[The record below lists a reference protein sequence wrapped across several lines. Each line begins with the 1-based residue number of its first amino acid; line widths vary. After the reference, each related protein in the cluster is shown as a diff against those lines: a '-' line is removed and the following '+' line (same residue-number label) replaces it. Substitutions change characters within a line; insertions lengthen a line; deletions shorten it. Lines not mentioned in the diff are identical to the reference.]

1 MDYSLFNQ
9 ISTFIF
15 DVDGV
20 LTNSQVL
27 ITEEGELLRS
37 MSTRDGQ
44 AIKFALDAGYHVAII
59 TKGGSKGVKSRLAGL
74 GIEDIYDKLETKQAA
89 YEELVN
95 KYSLSQNEI
104 LYMGDDLPDIPL
116 LKQVGL
122 SACPYD
128 ASRDVLA
135 VAKFISAERGGHGAV
150 RDVIER
156 VMRCQG
162 KWPYKA

>member
-1 MDYSLFNQ
+1 MKYNLFDK

-27 ITEEGELLRS
+27 ITEAGELLRS

-44 AIKFALDAGYHVAII
+44 AIKFAIDAGYHVAII
-59 TKGGSKGVKSRLAGL
+59 TKGSSKGVKSRLVGL
-74 GIEDIYDKLETKQAA
+74 GIPDIYDNLETKQAA
-89 YEELVN
+89 YAELVA
-95 KYSLSQNEI
+95 KYDLTQEEI
-104 LYMGDDLPDIPL
+104 LYMGDDIPDIPL
-116 LKQVGL
+116 LQQVGL

-128 ASRDVLA
+128 ASNDVLDI
-135 VAKFISAERGGHGAV
+135 VTYISPEKGGHGAV

-162 KWPYKA
+162 KWIA

>member
-1 MDYSLFNQ
+1 MDYSIFDK
-9 ISTFIF
+9 ITTFIF

-27 ITEEGELLRS
+27 ITEKGELLRS

-59 TKGGSKGVKSRLAGL
+59 TKGGSVGVKSRLSGL
-74 GIEDIYDKLETKQAA
+74 GIPDIYDKLETKHAA
-89 YEELVN
+89 YAELVA
-95 KYSLSQNEI
+95 KYDLKQEEI

-122 SACPYD
+122 STCPYD

-135 VAKFISAERGGHGAV
+135 VATYVSPEKGGYGAV

-162 KWPYKA
+162 KWAV

>member
-1 MDYSLFNQ
+1 MDYSLFNK

-20 LTNSQVL
+20 LTNSQIL
-27 ITEEGELLRS
+27 ITESGDLLRS

-44 AIKFALDAGYHVAII
+44 AIKFALDAGYRVAII
-59 TKGGSKGVKSRLAGL
+59 TKGGSQGVKNRLTGL
-74 GIEDIYDKLETKQAA
+74 GITDIYEKLETKQAA
-89 YEELVN
+89 YQELIE
-95 KYSLSQNEI
+95 KYQLKKNEI

-122 SACPYD
+122 SSCPYD
-128 ASRDVLA
+128 ASVDVLA
-135 VAKFISAERGGHGAV
+135 IANFISAKKGGHGAV

-156 VMRCQG
+156 VMRCQN
-162 KWPYKA
+162 KWPK

>member
-1 MDYSLFNQ
+1 MDYSILDK

-20 LTNSQVL
+20 LTDSQIL
-27 ITEEGELLRS
+27 ITENGDLLRS

-44 AIKFALDAGYHVAII
+44 AIKFALDAGFHVAII
-59 TKGGSKGVKSRLAGL
+59 TKGGSQGVKSRLRGL
-74 GIEDIYDKLETKQAA
+74 GITDIYEKLETKQAA
-89 YEELVN
+89 YDELVA
-95 KYSLSQNEI
+95 KYQLKSDQI

-116 LKQVGL
+116 LRQVGL

-128 ASRDVLA
+128 ASRDVLSLA
-135 VAKFISAERGGHGAV
+135 TYISPNNGGHGAV

-162 KWPYKA
+162 KWPKF

>member
-1 MDYSLFNQ
+1 MDYSIFDK

-20 LTNSQVL
+20 LTDSQVL
-27 ITEEGELLRS
+27 ITENGDLLRS

-44 AIKFALDAGYHVAII
+44 SIKFALDAGYHVAII
-59 TKGGSKGVKSRLAGL
+59 TKGGSQGVKSRLAGL
-74 GIEDIYDKLETKQAA
+74 GIPDIYDKLETKQAA
-89 YEELVN
+89 YAELVA
-95 KYSLSQNEI
+95 KYNLKQEEI

-122 SACPYD
+122 SSCPYD

-135 VAKFISAERGGHGAV
+135 IATYISSERGGHGAV
-150 RDVIER
+150 RDVIEK

-162 KWPYKA
+162 KWPVS

>member
-1 MDYSLFNQ
+1 MDYSLLNK
-9 ISTFIF
+9 ITTFIF

-20 LTNSQVL
+20 LTDSQIL
-27 ITEEGELLRS
+27 ITESGDLLRS

-59 TKGGSKGVKSRLAGL
+59 TKGGSEGVKSRLTGL
-74 GIEDIYDKLETKQAA
+74 GITDIYDKLETKQAA
-89 YEELVN
+89 YADLISKYNLKSEEIV
-95 KYSLSQNEI
+95 
-104 LYMGDDLPDIPL
+104 YMGDDLPDIPL

-135 VAKFISAERGGHGAV
+135 IATYVSSAKGGHGAV
-150 RDVIER
+150 RDIIER
-156 VMRCQG
+156 IMRCQG
-162 KWPYKA
+162 KWPSK

>member
-1 MDYSLFNQ
+1 MDYSVLNK
-9 ISTFIF
+9 ITAFIF

-20 LTNSQVL
+20 LTDSQIL
-27 ITEEGELLRS
+27 ITESGDLLRS

-59 TKGGSKGVKSRLAGL
+59 TKGGSQGVKRRLIGL
-74 GIEDIYDKLETKQAA
+74 GITDIYDKLETKQAA
-89 YEELVN
+89 FEDLVA
-95 KYSLSQNEI
+95 KYNLKPEEI

-122 SACPYD
+122 SCCPYD

-135 VAKFISAERGGHGAV
+135 IASYISPDKGGHGAV

-156 VMRCQG
+156 IMRSQQ
-162 KWPYKA
+162 KWPT